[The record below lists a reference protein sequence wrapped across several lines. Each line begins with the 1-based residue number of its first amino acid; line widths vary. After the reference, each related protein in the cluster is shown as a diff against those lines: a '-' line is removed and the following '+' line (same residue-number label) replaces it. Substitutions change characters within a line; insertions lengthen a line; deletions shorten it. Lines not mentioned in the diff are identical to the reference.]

1 MRLLQC
7 SEAAVDCLPIRSA
20 TNPMLQ
26 AVKDSEPLRKAYEE
40 VQPEQVKLGLRMSQ
54 SRPLYEAF
62 RAIRE
67 GDLWGTLSE
76 AQKRVVEGELRDFV
90 LGGVALEVGNIAF
103 CYCCH
108 ARRWWSCCL
117 LCQVGQGLCAGRDG
131 IGHGETS
138 PELCPEARGG

>member
-1 MRLLQC
+1 M
-7 SEAAVDCLPIRSA
+7 
-20 TNPMLQ
+20 
-26 AVKDSEPLRKAYEE
+26 KDSEPLRKAYEE

-90 LGGVALEVGNIAF
+90 LGGVALEVGN
-103 CYCCH
+103 Y
-108 ARRWWSCCL
+108 L
-117 LCQVGQGLCAGRDG
+117 G
-131 IGHGETS
+131 
-138 PELCPEARGG
+138 

>member
-1 MRLLQC
+1 MQC
-7 SEAAVDCLPIRSA
+7 SKAAVDCLPVKSPS
-20 TNPMLQ
+20 NPALQ

-67 GDLWGTLSE
+67 GGLWDSLSE

-90 LGGVALEVGNIAF
+90 LGGVALEASSF
-103 CYCCH
+103 SSYCCCH
-108 ARRWWSCCL
+108 ARCWGSCGL
-117 LCQVGQGLCAGRDG
+117 SVPGGRRALCCSGWHRPG
-131 IGHGETS
+131 
-138 PELCPEARGG
+138 